1 MYKSIPQ
8 HFLNPALYDLHK
20 EGAGESNFG
29 MDGTQELIDGGF
41 GLYSS
46 VNTKRNI
53 GPIKSEY
60 FRIALVRS
68 GTATYT
74 IGLEVFQAQRNTIVF
89 GVPGQVF
96 SLQDTSDDFF
106 VYYMLFSESFIADS
120 FLLKDFRTQ
129 FPFMN
134 YAGIQCFPLEEEQG
148 GEVEVIVHKMN
159 EEIKGRRQGMSQ
171 ALKLYIH
178 LLFIHAYRN
187 YTDQLQA
194 RQSAND
200 PATATFTRF
209 LKLVSQHFLTYK
221 KVADYAAML
230 YLSADHLNRIIK
242 ACSDKTAHE
251 FIDEMIVMEAK
262 AHLLHSTLSVAEIA
276 YSLGFSDP
284 SHFNKFFRKQ
294 TGGTPAQFRQK
305 PESDH

>member
-8 HFLNPALYDLHK
+8 HFLNPALYHLHK

-46 VNTKRNI
+46 VNTKKNI

-74 IGLEVFQAQRNTIVF
+74 IGLEVFQAGRNTIVF
-89 GVPGQVF
+89 GSPGQIF
-96 SLQDTSDDFF
+96 SLQNTSDDFF
-106 VYYMLFSESFIADS
+106 VYYMLFSESFIQDAL
-120 FLLKDFRTQ
+120 LLKDYRTQ
-129 FPFMN
+129 YPFLT
-134 YAGIQCFPLEEEQG
+134 YAGVQCFLLEEDHG
-148 GEVEVIVHKMN
+148 NEVESIIYKMN
-159 EEIKGRRQGMSQ
+159 EEVNGRKPGMSH
-171 ALKLYIH
+171 AVKLYIQ
-178 LLFIHAYRN
+178 LLLLQASRN
-187 YTDQLQA
+187 YATQLQD

-200 PATATFTRF
+200 PATNTFTRF
-209 LKLVSQHFLTYK
+209 LKLVSEHFLTCK

-230 YLSADHLNRIIK
+230 FVSADHLNRIIK
-242 ACSDKTAHE
+242 ACSDKTASA
-251 FIDEMIVMEAK
+251 FIDEMVVMEAK
-262 AHLLHSTLSVAEIA
+262 AHLMHSTLSVAEIGYA
-276 YSLGFSDP
+276 LGFSDP

-305 PESDH
+305 SESDH